1 MWTPA
6 LGRDKSVK
14 SMKSKSFVTF
24 FCFLIISSNLFGVSI
39 ADINLS
45 HYKMPQSI
53 TDKFLGKC
61 KIEIVSNLVRNFI
74 PEKSHKSIMLR

>member
-6 LGRDKSVK
+6 QGRDKSVK
-14 SMKSKSFVTF
+14 SMKSKSFITF

-45 HYKMPQSI
+45 HYKMP
-53 TDKFLGKC
+53 
-61 KIEIVSNLVRNFI
+61 
-74 PEKSHKSIMLR
+74 